1 MGTVQHTNEG
11 GGEVETLRAQVLELQ
26 TKLARAEAAFVLVHS
41 VDVMFEGLQVV
52 GRDWRYLYVN
62 ETAARHGRTSP
73 NQLLGRTMMEAYPG
87 IENTPLFVTLRE
99 CMTEGVSRKL
109 ENEFQYPDLSQGWF
123 ELRIEAVPE
132 GLLILSSEITERKQA
147 ELALLRSREDLAT
160 TLECLAD
167 GVITIDISSR
177 VLTMNPAAERL
188 LGVNLAAA
196 AGKDL
201 KDLLRLY
208 DATTNQSVDL
218 ISPSSERRILSQSAV
233 VHGPDDKRTPVLA
246 SRASL
251 CDFSGKVRG
260 TVIALHDVA
269 REQALQLQL
278 QHSQKL
284 EALGRLAGGIAHDFN
299 NALSVILTLSH
310 LLEEEVAQT
319 ASARRDVRQIGLS
332 AEHAA
337 GLTKQL
343 LAFSRQQ
350 VMKPELLD
358 VNTLLSSMISLFARV
373 LPSNIQTEGRLA
385 PNLHRVRVDRGQM
398 EQVIMNLALNAVDA
412 MPDGGRLTLSTAN
425 ADLDDAYAAD
435 HVGVA
440 PGHYVLLCICDSG
453 QGMDPQ
459 TQAKIFEPFFTTK
472 TTGKGT
478 GLGLATV
485 YGIVKQSGGNVWL
498 YSELGKGTTFKI
510 YLPGDNDE
518 IMPQPAPVPLQRRGN
533 EMILLV
539 EDDDL
544 VRAAA
549 TRILTMTGYKVLPAP
564 DVDTAHALFNVHK
577 DAIDLL
583 LCDVFLQGAEAKDV
597 VRDLVAQRPQM
608 RVVFMSGYSADT
620 LVHQKRMDP
629 NVRYIEKPFTP
640 KSLAAQVRDALDS

>member
-1 MGTVQHTNEG
+1 MGSPEG
-11 GGEVETLRAQVLELQ
+11 TDGGDGPVHELRRRVEDLE
-26 TKLARAEAAFVLVHS
+26 TKLAKSEAALILAQS

-73 NQLLGRTMMEAYPG
+73 ASLLGRTMMEAYPG
-87 IENTPLFVTLRE
+87 IELTPLFVTLRE
-99 CMTEGVSRKL
+99 CMAHRVCRKL
-109 ENEFQYPDLSQGWF
+109 ENEFKYPDDSQGWF
-123 ELRIEAVPE
+123 ELQVEAVPE

-147 ELALLRSREDLAT
+147 QLALLRSREDLAT
-160 TLECLAD
+160 TLSCLAD
-167 GVITIDISSR
+167 GVITVDVAGR
-177 VLTMNPAAERL
+177 VLTMNPAAEKLVGTSFEMASGKNLRDMLHL
-188 LGVNLAAA
+188 LDANTDEVL
-196 AGKDL
+196 DL
-201 KDLLRLY
+201 
-208 DATTNQSVDL
+208 V
-218 ISPSSERRILSQSAV
+218 SPSNERRVLSQSAV
-233 VHGPDDKRTPVLA
+233 VHGIEGSRIPVLA

-251 CDFSGKVRG
+251 SDFSGKVRG
-260 TVIALHDVA
+260 SVIALHDVT
-269 REQALQLQL
+269 REHALQMQL

-310 LLEEEVAQT
+310 LLEEEVAHT
-319 ASARRDVRQIGLS
+319 SSARRDVRQIGLS

-358 VNTLLSSMISLFARV
+358 LNTLLTSMVALFARV
-373 LPSNIQTEGRLA
+373 LPSNIQTEGRQS
-385 PNLHRVRVDRGQM
+385 PNLRRVRVDRGQM

-412 MPDGGRLTLSTAN
+412 MPDGGRLTLTTSN

-440 PGHYVLLCICDSG
+440 PGHYVLLSICDSG

-472 TTGKGT
+472 ATGKGT

-510 YLPGDNDE
+510 YLPGDIDE
-518 IMPQPAPVPLQRRGN
+518 QTESPAPIPLARRGN
-533 EMILLV
+533 ETILLV

-549 TRILTMTGYKVLPAP
+549 TRILTMSGYKVLPAP
-564 DVDTAHALFNVHK
+564 DGHTAHALFAAHSDV
-577 DAIDLL
+577 IDLL
-583 LCDVFLQGAEAKDV
+583 LCDVFLQGDEAKGV
-597 VRDLVAQRPQM
+597 VRELVAKRPQM

-620 LVHQKRMDP
+620 LVHQRRIDP

-640 KSLAAQVRDALDS
+640 RTLSAQIRDALDS

>member
-1 MGTVQHTNEG
+1 MGLLHDGTAG
-11 GGEVETLRAQVLELQ
+11 DGSVEQLRRKIADLEAR
-26 TKLARAEAAFVLVHS
+26 LAKSEAALVLAQS

-73 NQLLGRTMMEAYPG
+73 ANLIGRTMMEAYAG
-87 IENTPLFVTLRE
+87 IESTPLFVTLRE
-99 CMTEGVSRKL
+99 CMAERVSQRL
-109 ENEFQYPDLSQGWF
+109 ENEFKYPDGSQGWF
-123 ELRIEAVPE
+123 ELQIETVPE

-147 ELALLRSREDLAT
+147 QLALLRSREDLAT
-160 TLECLAD
+160 TLDCLAD
-167 GVITIDISSR
+167 GVITMDVEGR
-177 VLTMNPAAERL
+177 VLTMNPAAEKL
-188 LGVNLAAA
+188 LGTSFKVA
-196 AGKDL
+196 AGTNLRELLHLRDANTNEVLDL
-201 KDLLRLY
+201 
-208 DATTNQSVDL
+208 V
-218 ISPSSERRILSQSAV
+218 SPSSERRILSQSAV
-233 VHGPDDKRTPVLA
+233 VQGPEGTRIPVLA

-251 CDFSGKVRG
+251 SDFSGKVRG
-260 TVIALHDVA
+260 SVIALHDVT
-269 REQALQLQL
+269 REQALQMQL

-319 ASARRDVRQIGLS
+319 SSARRDVRQIGLS

-358 VNTLLSSMISLFARV
+358 LNTLLTSMVALFARV
-373 LPSNIQTEGRLA
+373 LPSNIQTEGRQT
-385 PNLHRVRVDRGQM
+385 PNLRRVRVDRGQM

-412 MPDGGRLTLSTAN
+412 MPDGGRLTLATSN
-425 ADLDDAYAAD
+425 ADLDDAYAAE

-440 PGHYVLLCICDSG
+440 PGNYVLLSICDSG

-498 YSELGKGTTFKI
+498 YSEVGKGTTFKI

-518 IMPQPAPVPLQRRGN
+518 QVEQPAPIPLARRGN
-533 EMILLV
+533 ETILLV

-549 TRILTMTGYKVLPAP
+549 TRILTMNGYKVLPAP
-564 DVDTAHALFNVHK
+564 DGETAHALFTVHSEV
-577 DAIDLL
+577 IDLL

-597 VRDLVAQRPQM
+597 VKDLVAKRPQM

-620 LVHQKRMDP
+620 LVHQRRMDA

-640 KSLAAQVRDALDS
+640 KSLSAQIRDALDS